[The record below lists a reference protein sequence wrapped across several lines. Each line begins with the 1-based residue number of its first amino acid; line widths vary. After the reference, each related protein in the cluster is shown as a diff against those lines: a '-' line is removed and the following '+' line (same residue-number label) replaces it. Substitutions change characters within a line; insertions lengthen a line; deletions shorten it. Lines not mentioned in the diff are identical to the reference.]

1 MNKLTSL
8 PPAPSE
14 LLRKSFPF
22 KPTLGQASFFV
33 KMDDFFQKPS
43 EDKPVFILKGYAGT
57 GKTAKGYGAYENA
70 ASLDRIDPKKGYID
84 GNIMIVCWEA
94 NRSKALLTPDKF
106 YMLARFYEKY
116 ELS

>member
-1 MNKLTSL
+1 MYFRLAMNKLTSL
-8 PPAPSE
+8 SPAPSE

-57 GKTAKGYGAYENA
+57 GKT
-70 ASLDRIDPKKGYID
+70 SLLSAVVKILPSLNLRP
-84 GNIMIVCWEA
+84 
-94 NRSKALLTPDKF
+94 LL
-106 YMLARFYEKY
+106 
-116 ELS
+116 